1 MVGSVSRATRP
12 PVEMGAEIPLSTF
25 CMCRENLSSLV
36 MVIVVCAALFTY
48 EEQKMDWSNVVNK
61 SALCCK
67 LPVGEVAVPRLAST
81 ESRVSPVAVP
91 PQEHKKPN

>member
-1 MVGSVSRATRP
+1 
-12 PVEMGAEIPLSTF
+12 
-25 CMCRENLSSLV
+25 
-36 MVIVVCAALFTY
+36 
-48 EEQKMDWSNVVNK
+48 MDWSNVDNK

-91 PQEHKKPN
+91 PSPQEHKKTIIKNADASAGGITLAGPDV